1 MNNKKLSIINCQLLI
16 FLIIVFFALPLK
28 AQVNIG
34 SDTLPHSFSIL
45 ELTASLKKGGL
56 RMPQLDNAERDA
68 LQEKFSENTAASEA
82 ARGLCIYNIETGCLE
97 FWNGDEWISLCS
109 PTSTVVPQTNPTSTT
124 NNNIHITAYVNAM
137 YDFQYQKLT
146 AYLTSGTATAYQWQ
160 MSKDGA
166 TWYDISGA
174 KSADFVI
181 PADFMYSLGSLG
193 LDKNNTATGASAGN
207 GSLEIQ
213 FRCQI
218 TSASATDNTATANIL
233 SMLFIRTNTSGY
245 GIDLAT
251 GVRYLTINRGVGGDP
266 SGGTVKIAL
275 LNLGQSGTGSYI
287 NSVPQNIENG
297 KLNDAGD
304 LGDFYQWG
312 RIADGHEHIVWSK
325 NTSVAANDPAY
336 MQNQIIPYGSG
347 SGFTSDTIS
356 KDVIQQSYTIAG
368 QIQEGTNGYGKFI
381 HAPASAAVA
390 WGNSDYNLWGNGTN
404 VRSAAPANLSG
415 WTTPA
420 NNPCPG
426 DWYVP
431 SLFDMWDIFIGT
443 GVEGIP
449 SLISYPFDSNSVFVN
464 KWTYR
469 APDTSGNVVGSILIT
484 NATGEQVFLPES
496 GTRHFSNSALA
507 FDWGNSYLSST
518 YDNTVQAYG
527 MVFTFNNAL
536 GINYIDRT
544 YGAIVRCVK
553 Q

>member
-347 SGFTSDTIS
+347 SGFTSDIIS
-356 KDVIQQSYTIAG
+356 KDVVLQSYTTAG

-381 HAPASAAVA
+381 YAPSTAMVA
-390 WGNSDYNLWGNGTN
+390 WGNTDNNLWGNGTS
-404 VRSAAPANLSG
+404 VRSAAPANLSD
-415 WTTPA
+415 WNSIDRV

-426 DWYVP
+426 DWFVP
-431 SLFDMWDIFIGT
+431 SQFDMWDTFNGADNGQAVPFGGGYHT
-443 GVEGIP
+443 FDT
-449 SLISYPFDSNSVFVN
+449 SISNN
-464 KWTYR
+464 WTYR
-469 APDTSGNVVGSILIT
+469 VSTASGNVIGGALIT
-484 NATGEQVFLPES
+484 NATGEQVFLPATGLRYFNTGS
-496 GTRHFSNSALA
+496 L
-507 FDWGNSYLSST
+507 SYVGDGYLYSST
-518 YDNTVQAYG
+518 YEDVRAFG
-527 MVFTFNNAL
+527 IFFVGSGL
-536 GINYIDRT
+536 GLTDIART
-544 YGAIVRCVK
+544 YGVSIRCIK